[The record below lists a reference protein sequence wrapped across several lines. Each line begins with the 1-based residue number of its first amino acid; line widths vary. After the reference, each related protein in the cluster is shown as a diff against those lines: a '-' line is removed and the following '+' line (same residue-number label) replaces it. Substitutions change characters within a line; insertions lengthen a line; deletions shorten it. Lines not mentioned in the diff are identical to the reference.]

1 MSTSDVSSILS
12 LDGTAYDRQSM
23 ADRAYTELKHRIL
36 FDELAPGTGMLE
48 EELAAS
54 LGMSRTPVREA
65 AVRLAQEGLLE
76 IVPRKGI
83 RVTELTKR
91 GVREIN
97 EVLAC
102 LEVQAAERLASRRL
116 PPTDMARLDATIAGM
131 DAALQVDDLNAWAA
145 ADYAFHQL
153 LIELAGNRHL
163 EAVARTFLEKAQR
176 WRMTILPIRGKPIRS
191 TTSHAALVEAIR
203 RGDTELAAEIHRLHK
218 RRCALELDELVE
230 RLGLPAGD

>member
-1 MSTSDVSSILS
+1 MSSDASPIVR
-12 LDGTAYDRQSM
+12 LDIGSFDRQSM
-23 ADRAYTELKHRIL
+23 ADRAYGELKHRIL
-36 FDELAPGTGMLE
+36 YGEFEPGQGMLE
-48 EELAAS
+48 EEIAAS

-65 AVRLAQEGLLE
+65 TVRLAQEGLVE

-83 RVTELTKR
+83 RVTQLTAR
-91 GVREIN
+91 GVREIH

-102 LEVQAAERLASRRL
+102 LEIQAAERLAARKL
-116 PPTDMARLDATIAGM
+116 APTDMERLDATVLAM
-131 DAALQVDDLNAWAA
+131 DAALNVDDLDAWAS

-163 EAVARTFLEKAQR
+163 EAVARGFLEKAQR
-176 WRMTILPIRGKPIRS
+176 WRMAILPIRGKPIRS

-203 RGDTELAAEIHRLHK
+203 RGDTDSAAEIHRLHK
-218 RRCALELDELVE
+218 RRCAREIEDLVE

>member
-1 MSTSDVSSILS
+1 MSASESSSVLS
-12 LDGTAYDRQSM
+12 LDGGAFDRQSM
-23 ADRAYTELKHRIL
+23 ADRAYSELKRRIL

-102 LEVQAAERLASRRL
+102 LEVQAAERLASPTWPAL
-116 PPTDMARLDATIAGM
+116 TPPSR
-131 DAALQVDDLNAWAA
+131 AWT
-145 ADYAFHQL
+145 
-153 LIELAGNRHL
+153 R
-163 EAVARTFLEKAQR
+163 
-176 WRMTILPIRGKPIRS
+176 PSRS
-191 TTSHAALVEAIR
+191 TISTPGPPRTMLFTS
-203 RGDTELAAEIHRLHK
+203 
-218 RRCALELDELVE
+218 C
-230 RLGLPAGD
+230 